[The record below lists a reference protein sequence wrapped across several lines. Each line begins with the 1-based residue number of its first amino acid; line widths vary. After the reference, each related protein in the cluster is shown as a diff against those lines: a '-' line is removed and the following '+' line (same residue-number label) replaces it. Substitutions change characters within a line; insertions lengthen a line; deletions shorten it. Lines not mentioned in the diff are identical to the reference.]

1 MGLFDKLKN
10 ISDVASNLSGIMP
23 IQKEKQPKV
32 ETKEIVE
39 ENVPDTVVDNDG
51 RTVIST
57 IDGMSSWLQGLQGG
71 NMTPSATQALQ
82 SQIQVLNFVKS
93 PALTGMAVD
102 TMIMCLYKAL
112 QASNSV
118 AERDSVRESFAL
130 MIQSF
135 MFFNEAQL
143 QYAINSNKEEGRQL
157 LTQAGDILSK
167 SVMSV
172 ATLVATGGL
181 AAGGVAGV
189 VVKNVFSG
197 ENGQQSF
204 FGKIATFIG
213 NKKMIE
219 EKKKQHVDTLKN
231 MFNIFDQYAELI
243 GPSIVLHGMLGR
255 YGSSLVDSYEEQKFK
270 PLLSGT
276 GSDSVSNVVSSVMN
290 FNLTAVVAGAT
301 AAVTDVFQN
310 KKNHVSG
317 YDYLKQNKENSALKL
332 QKCEQDLDNA
342 QKKLH
347 TKQKEYDE
355 TSVIRISLRND
366 LKEEIKSAEFYVEES
381 KRQLKNAEQALAQA
395 NQLLE
400 KGEVLKSEVDAYRAD
415 IERIVNKYKFNVST
429 QQGAN
434 ANNNV
439 NNSLSSAQ
447 VNTPPPSPIQTT
459 YYVSVNGQT
468 TGSFSVQQL
477 KEMTT
482 RGEFT
487 RDSLVWCQGMDDWEK
502 AINVSELSRLFGAI
516 PPPPPKM

>member
-1 MGLFDKLKN
+1 
-10 ISDVASNLSGIMP
+10 
-23 IQKEKQPKV
+23 
-32 ETKEIVE
+32 
-39 ENVPDTVVDNDG
+39 
-51 RTVIST
+51 
-57 IDGMSSWLQGLQGG
+57 
-71 NMTPSATQALQ
+71 
-82 SQIQVLNFVKS
+82 
-93 PALTGMAVD
+93 
-102 TMIMCLYKAL
+102 
-112 QASNSV
+112 
-118 AERDSVRESFAL
+118 
-130 MIQSF
+130 
-135 MFFNEAQL
+135 
-143 QYAINSNKEEGRQL
+143 
-157 LTQAGDILSK
+157 
-167 SVMSV
+167 
-172 ATLVATGGL
+172 
-181 AAGGVAGV
+181 
-189 VVKNVFSG
+189 
-197 ENGQQSF
+197 
-204 FGKIATFIG
+204 
-213 NKKMIE
+213 MIE

-355 TSVIRISLRND
+355 TSVIRIPLRND

-381 KRQLKNAEQALAQA
+381 QRQLKNAEQALAQA

-429 QQGAN
+429 QLGAN

-447 VNTPPPSPIQTT
+447 VITPPPSPIQTT